1 MTEIELRGHVAPVAG
16 LARRRTRRRARRRE
30 GSAGYFFV
38 AGYAIL
44 LVAFGIVP
52 TLYAFYLAFTNDK
65 GQFTG
70 LNQFIK
76 VVQDYRFAPAFLHVA
91 VYLVLWL
98 AILLV
103 LTVAVAIVLRGGMRP
118 GLSAALRFLYYIPGA
133 LAGVAS
139 VLVWLFML
147 DPSISPAAG
156 LLRLLGFENFA
167 QVLGPANLP
176 VIFVIIAFWTGA
188 GGWIVVMYGALNNI
202 PDDVLEA
209 ARIDG
214 ANAWKSAWF
223 VQIPMIGRWIAYMAI
238 LAFAG
243 GTQLF
248 VEPQML
254 QTASLGRLDPAWSP
268 NQLAYVLAFRYGDF
282 NGAAAVS
289 LILLALGLICAGLLV
304 RRSGLFKVDSE

>member
-1 MTEIELRGHVAPVAG
+1 MTEIGLRGSFSAPVAG
-16 LARRRTRRRARRRE
+16 LARRRSRRRA

-52 TLYAFYLAFTNDK
+52 TLYAFYLAFTNEK

-70 LNQFIK
+70 LNQFVK
-76 VVQDYRFAPAFLHVA
+76 VVQDYRFAPAFLHVG

-98 AILLV
+98 AILMV
-103 LTVAVAIVLRGGMRP
+103 LTVTVAIILRGRMRP

-147 DPSISPAAG
+147 DPSVSPAAG
-156 LLRLLGFENFA
+156 LLRLFGFDSFA

-176 VIFVIIAFWTGA
+176 VIFVLIAFWTGA

-214 ANAWKSAWF
+214 AGAWKTARF
-223 VQIPMIGRWIAYMAI
+223 IQIPMIGKWIAYMAI

-248 VEPQML
+248 IEPQML

-268 NQLAYVLAFRYGDF
+268 NQFAYVLAFRYGDF

-289 LILLALGLICAGLLV
+289 LILLVLGLICAGLLV

>member
-1 MTEIELRGHVAPVAG
+1 MSLKSGR
-16 LARRRTRRRARRRE
+16 
-30 GSAGYFFV
+30 AGYFFV
-38 AGYAIL
+38 SGYVVL
-44 LVAFGIVP
+44 LLAFGIVP
-52 TLYAFYLAFTNDK
+52 TGYAFYLAFTNDR

-76 VVQDYRFAPAFLHVA
+76 VIGDYRFGPAFAHVA

-98 AILLV
+98 ALLLV
-103 LTVAVAIVLRGGMRP
+103 LTVGIAVVLRGRMRP
-118 GLSAALRFLYYIPGA
+118 GLSAILRFLYYVPGA

-147 DPSISPAAG
+147 DPSISPASG
-156 LLRLLGFENFA
+156 LLQALGFDTFS
-167 QVLGPANLP
+167 QVIAPANLP
-176 VIFVIIAFWTGA
+176 LVFVLIAFWTGA

-202 PDDVLEA
+202 PDEILEA

-214 ANAWKSAWF
+214 AGAWKSALF

-289 LILLALGLICAGLLV
+289 LILLVLGLVCAGVLV
-304 RRSGLFKVDSE
+304 RRSGLFKVDA